1 MNDLHV
7 IMTNNQVTEWYLTEP
22 SEPKPEGYTLISQ
35 ASDEWLDFYN
45 SIPDLSRSSIPV
57 PTQQ

>member
-1 MNDLHV
+1 MNDLYV
-7 IMTNNQVTEWYLTEP
+7 VMENGKVTAWYLTEP
-22 SEPKPEGYTLISQ
+22 SDPKPEGYTVISQ

-45 SIPDLSRSSIPV
+45 SIPDWNRSSIPV